1 MPCTSLK
8 NDLHKNFLLAL
19 LMIVATFIGTAN
31 FAAAQTVSNDEQLL
45 AAARDGKTLVLG
57 ELLKSGANPQWRDK
71 DGYDAFD
78 YAIER
83 HQFDISQLLLK
94 HAMEQSLKSE
104 VDKQYVNAVLNHQA
118 IPNQSIATPIKIAL
132 LRVLANQ
139 GKTTEIMQLIR
150 TGLAV
155 DAGAETGYTALS
167 LAVRWQHRE
176 LITQLLQAGADPNK
190 HTNSCYQTTAL
201 MEASRDGNVEI
212 AKQLINKGAIVN
224 EPDKF
229 GDHALNWAAF
239 FGHLEFAQLLLA
251 HGADLTRIGQT
262 DDNALDVAI
271 RQGHK
276 KLVEVLQ
283 KAGAKPHPKKA
294 KAT

>member
-1 MPCTSLK
+1 MVCTSLK
-8 NDLHKNFLLAL
+8 NYLYKNFLLAL
-19 LMIVATFIGTAN
+19 LMIVATFIGIAN
-31 FAAAQTVSNDEQLL
+31 FASAQTVSNEDKLL
-45 AAARDGKTLVLG
+45 EAARDGKAVEFS
-57 ELLKSGANPQWRDK
+57 ELLTSGANPQWRDK

-83 HQFDISQLLLK
+83 HQFDISQFLLK
-94 HAMEQSLKSE
+94 HALEQSLKSE
-104 VDKQYVNAVLNHQA
+104 VDKLYVNAVLNHQA
-118 IPNQSIATPIKIAL
+118 MPNQSIATPIKIAL

-139 GKTTEIMQLIR
+139 GKTTEVMQMIR
-150 TGLAV
+150 AGLAV
-155 DAGAETGYTALS
+155 DAGAETGYTALA

-201 MEASRDGNVEI
+201 MEASREGNIEI
-212 AKQLINKGAIVN
+212 AKQLINKGAEVN

-283 KAGAKPHPKKA
+283 KAGAKPHPKKV

>member
-1 MPCTSLK
+1 
-8 NDLHKNFLLAL
+8 LL
-19 LMIVATFIGTAN
+19 
-31 FAAAQTVSNDEQLL
+31 E
-45 AAARDGKTLVLG
+45 AARDGKTLVLG

-94 HAMEQSLKSE
+94 HALEQSLKNDI
-104 VDKQYVNAVLNHQA
+104 DKQYVYAVLNHQA
-118 IPNQSIATPIKIAL
+118 IPNQSITIPIKIAL

-139 GKTTEIMQLIR
+139 GKTTEVMQLIR

-155 DAGAETGYTALS
+155 DAGAESGYTALT

-176 LITQLLQAGADPNK
+176 LITQLLQAGADPNT

-201 MEASRDGNVEI
+201 MEASRDGNVDI
-212 AKQLINKGAIVN
+212 AKQLISKGAKVN

-229 GDHALNWAAF
+229 GDHALNWTAF
-239 FGHLEFAQLLLA
+239 FGHLELAQLLLA

-276 KLVEVLQ
+276 ELVEVLQ
-283 KAGAKPHPKKA
+283 KAGAKPHPKKV
-294 KAT
+294 KSM